1 MGYTRDM
8 YDFTRKTYKVLF
20 NRHLI
25 NLLRVHRINTV
36 LDVGASRGQ
45 FGSLLRKLG
54 FKGTI
59 LSFEPLA
66 DTFNLLEK
74 RSRHDANWHAY
85 NFALGD
91 AQGSL
96 ALNVL
101 HGRGLSSFLEPNAY
115 CRNFLQKK
123 SSIDES
129 LSVSVKTL
137 DSVFA
142 DLPCDDTSRIHLKM
156 DTQGYD
162 LKVFAGARETLQA
175 IQTMQ
180 AELSIHALYEG
191 MPNYLT
197 ALAAYAE
204 AGFSPSGWFP
214 ILRDQDSLIECDVL
228 MTRNP

>member
-1 MGYTRDM
+1 M
-8 YDFTRKTYKVLF
+8 YDFTRKAYKVLF

-25 NLLRVHRINTV
+25 NLLRAHRINTV
-36 LDVGASRGQ
+36 LDVGANRGQ

-74 RSRHDANWHAY
+74 CSKHDANWHIY

-91 AQGSL
+91 DQGSH

-115 CRNFLQKK
+115 CRDFLQKK

-137 DSVFA
+137 DSIFS
-142 DLPCDDTSRIHLKM
+142 DLPCDDMSRIHLKM

-162 LKVFAGARETLQA
+162 LRVFAGARETLKSV
-175 IQTMQ
+175 QTMQ

-191 MPNYLT
+191 MPDYLT
-197 ALAAYAE
+197 ALTAYSE
-204 AGFSPSGWFP
+204 AGFYPSGWFP
-214 ILRDQDSLIECDVL
+214 ILRDEVSLIECDVL
-228 MTRNP
+228 MTRSP

>member
-1 MGYTRDM
+1 M
-8 YDFTRKTYKVLF
+8 YDFTRKAYKLLF

-25 NLLRVHRINTV
+25 NLLRVHRIDTV
-36 LDVGASRGQ
+36 LDVGANRGQ

-54 FKGTI
+54 FKGMI
-59 LSFEPLA
+59 LSFEPLTDA
-66 DTFNLLEK
+66 FNLLEK
-74 RSRHDANWHAY
+74 RSKHDTNWHIY
-85 NFALGD
+85 NLALAD
-91 AQGSL
+91 TQDSL

-115 CRNFLQKK
+115 CRNFLQGK

-129 LSVSVKTL
+129 LSVSVQTL
-137 DSVFA
+137 DAIFA
-142 DLPCDDTSRIHLKM
+142 DLPCDDMSRIHLKM

-162 LKVFAGARETLQA
+162 LKVFAGARETLKA
-175 IQTMQ
+175 VQTLQ

-197 ALAAYAE
+197 ALTAYAE

-214 ILRDQDSLIECDVL
+214 ILRDKGALIECDVL

>member
-1 MGYTRDM
+1 M

-25 NLLRVHRINTV
+25 NLLRANRIDTV
-36 LDVGASRGQ
+36 LDVGANRGQ
-45 FGSLLRKLG
+45 FGSLIRKLG
-54 FKGTI
+54 FNGVI

-74 RSRHDANWHAY
+74 RSKHDANWHVY

-91 AQGSL
+91 TQGSL
-96 ALNVL
+96 DLNVL
-101 HGRGLSSFLEPNAY
+101 HGRGLSSFLEPSAY
-115 CRNFLQKK
+115 CKNFLQKK

-129 LSVSVKTL
+129 LSVDIKTL
-137 DSVFA
+137 DAIFA

-162 LKVFAGARETLQA
+162 LRVFAGASETLKA
-175 IQTMQ
+175 VQTMQ

-197 ALAAYAE
+197 ALSAYAE
-204 AGFSPSGWFP
+204 AGFFPSGWFP
-214 ILRDQDSLIECDVL
+214 ILRDKVSLIECDVL
-228 MTRNP
+228 MTRKL

>member
-1 MGYTRDM
+1 M
-8 YDFTRKTYKVLF
+8 YDFTRKAYKLLF

-25 NLLRVHRINTV
+25 NLLRAHRIDTV
-36 LDVGASRGQ
+36 LDVGANRGQ

-54 FKGTI
+54 FKGMI
-59 LSFEPLA
+59 LSFEPLTDA
-66 DTFNLLEK
+66 FNLLEK
-74 RSRHDANWHAY
+74 RSKQDANWHIY
-85 NFALGD
+85 NLALGD
-91 AQGSL
+91 TQDSL

-115 CRNFLQKK
+115 CRDFLQNK

-129 LSVSVKTL
+129 LSVRAQTL
-137 DSVFA
+137 DAIFA
-142 DLPCDDTSRIHLKM
+142 DLPCGDASRIHLKM

-162 LKVFAGARETLQA
+162 LKVFAGARETLKA
-175 IQTMQ
+175 VQTLQ

-197 ALAAYAE
+197 ALTVYAE

-214 ILRDQDSLIECDVL
+214 ILRDKGALIECDVL
-228 MTRNP
+228 MTRDP

>member
-1 MGYTRDM
+1 M
-8 YDFTRKTYKVLF
+8 YDFTRKAYKVLF

-25 NLLRVHRINTV
+25 NLLRTHHIDTV
-36 LDVGASRGQ
+36 LDVGANRGQ

-54 FKGTI
+54 FKGKI

-66 DTFNLLEK
+66 DTFNLLK
-74 RSRHDANWHAY
+74 KCSKHDANWHIY

-91 AQGSL
+91 SPGSH

-101 HGRGLSSFLEPNAY
+101 HGRGLSSFLEPSEY

-137 DSVFA
+137 DAIFA
-142 DLPCDDTSRIHLKM
+142 DLPCDGTSRIHLKM

-162 LKVFAGARETLQA
+162 LRVFAGARETLKVV
-175 IQTMQ
+175 QTMQ

-191 MPNYLT
+191 MPDYLT
-197 ALAAYAE
+197 ALTAYAE
-204 AGFSPSGWFP
+204 AGFYPSGWFP
-214 ILRDQDSLIECDVL
+214 ILRDEASLIECDVL
-228 MTRNP
+228 MARNP